1 MAEHWDVVA
10 TVSGGGNDLT
20 LTLGDFEERPTEE
33 YKQHVKLVA
42 EDQFVFWFGC
52 AHTAS
57 AVTVGPHR
65 PEGDDDREVG

>member
-1 MAEHWDVVA
+1 MAERWDVVA

-20 LTLGDFEERPTEE
+20 LTLGDYSERPTEE
-33 YKQHVKLVA
+33 HKLHVKLMA
-42 EDQFVFWFGC
+42 EDQFVFWFGRK
-52 AHTAS
+52 HTAS